1 MIGRMQVKLS
11 SQADT
16 LRKQKQILI
25 KTEEMK
31 KRFIITALIVLGL
44 NQLYAQQEAAYTH
57 YMYNT
62 LVINP
67 AYAGSRDALTFTA
80 LGRFQWVGF
89 KGAPTTQTFT
99 AHTPIAKKNIGLGL
113 SFTNDKIGPTNNTS
127 LDVDFAYRL
136 KVSSKARLCFGI
148 NGGFNSF
155 SAEVNS
161 LTLADQNDASFMEN
175 RRGKMLPSLGAGIYF
190 QMPNFYLGA
199 SVPSILEN
207 SLFATGSNGSIDVSK
222 ERRHYYIIA
231 GAVFTISPSVKFKPT
246 VLGKIVQNAPFQ
258 IDVTGTFM
266 LRELIDLGIM
276 CRTGDGV
283 GALVGVHIS
292 KQLLF
297 GYSFDWSTGVRT
309 GKYNGGS
316 HEIMLRYD
324 LLFNNDGKIKSPRYF

>member
-1 MIGRMQVKLS
+1 M
-11 SQADT
+11 
-16 LRKQKQILI
+16 
-25 KTEEMK
+25 
-31 KRFIITALIVLGL
+31 
-44 NQLYAQQEAAYTH
+44 
-57 YMYNT
+57 
-62 LVINP
+62 
-67 AYAGSRDALTFTA
+67 
-80 LGRFQWVGF
+80 
-89 KGAPTTQTFT
+89 
-99 AHTPIAKKNIGLGL
+99 
-113 SFTNDKIGPTNNTS
+113 
-127 LDVDFAYRL
+127 
-136 KVSSKARLCFGI
+136 SSKARLCFGI

-161 LTLADQNDASFMEN
+161 LTLADPNDASFMEN

>member
-161 LTLADQNDASFMEN
+161 LTLADPNDASFIEN

>member
-1 MIGRMQVKLS
+1 MKSRIILS
-11 SQADT
+11 A
-16 LRKQKQILI
+16 
-25 KTEEMK
+25 
-31 KRFIITALIVLGL
+31 FIVLGL
-44 NQLYAQQEAAYTH
+44 NQLHAQQEAAYTH

-113 SFTNDKIGPTNNTS
+113 SVMNDKIGPTNNTS
-127 LDVDFAYRL
+127 LNVDFAYRL
-136 KVSSKARLCFGI
+136 KLSTKARLCFGV

-155 SAEVNS
+155 SANVNT
-161 LTLADQNDASFMEN
+161 LTLADPNDVSFMSN
-175 RRGKMLPSLGAGIYF
+175 MRGKMLPSLGAGIYF
-190 QMPNFYLGA
+190 QMPNFYVGA

-207 SLFATGSNGSIDVSK
+207 NLFATGSNSSVDLSK
-222 ERRHYYIIA
+222 ERRHYYFIA
-231 GAVFTISPSVKFKPT
+231 GAVFTLSPSVKFKPT
-246 VLGKIVQNAPFQ
+246 ALAKIVQNAPFQ
-258 IDVTGTFM
+258 LDFTGTFM
-266 LRELIDLGIM
+266 LRDLIDLGVM
-276 CRTGDGV
+276 YRTGDGV
-283 GALVGVHIS
+283 GALLGVHIS
-292 KQLLF
+292 SQLLF

-316 HEIMLRYD
+316 HELMLRYD

>member
-1 MIGRMQVKLS
+1 MKNRF
-11 SQADT
+11 
-16 LRKQKQILI
+16 ILI
-25 KTEEMK
+25 
-31 KRFIITALIVLGL
+31 ALIVLGV
-44 NQLYAQQEAAYTH
+44 NQIHAQQQAAYTH

-99 AHTPIAKKNIGLGL
+99 VHTPVAKKNIGLGL
-113 SFTNDKIGPTNNTS
+113 SFVNDKIGPTNNTAVN
-127 LDVDFAYRL
+127 VDFAYRL
-136 KVSSKARLCFGI
+136 KLSEKARLCFGV

-155 SAEVNS
+155 SAQVNN
-161 LTLADQNDASFMEN
+161 LTLSDPTDVAFLEN
-175 RRGKMLPSLGAGIYF
+175 RRGKMLPSLGTGIYF
-190 QMPNFYLGA
+190 QMPNFYVGA

-207 SLFATGSNGSIDVSK
+207 NLFATGNSNAVDISK
-222 ERRHYYIIA
+222 ERRHYYFIA

-246 VLGKIVQNAPFQ
+246 LLGKLVQNAPFQ
-258 IDVTGTFM
+258 MDVTGTFM
-266 LRELIDLGIM
+266 LKDVVDLGIM
-276 CRTGDGV
+276 YRTGDGV

-309 GKYNGGS
+309 GKFNGGS

>member
-1 MIGRMQVKLS
+1 
-11 SQADT
+11 
-16 LRKQKQILI
+16 
-25 KTEEMK
+25 MK
-31 KRFIITALIVLGL
+31 KRFIITAVIVLGL
-44 NQLYAQQEAAYTH
+44 NQLHAQQEAAYTH

-127 LDVDFAYRL
+127 VDVDFAYRL
-136 KVSSKARLCFGI
+136 KVSEKARLCFGI

-155 SAEVNS
+155 SADVNS
-161 LTLADQNDASFMEN
+161 LTLADPNDASFMEN

-190 QMPNFYLGA
+190 QMTNFYLGA

-207 SLFATGSNGSIDVSK
+207 NLFATGSNGSTDVSK

-231 GAVFTISPSVKFKPT
+231 GAVLTISPSVKFKPT

-276 CRTGDGV
+276 YRTGDGV
-283 GALVGVHIS
+283 GALAGVHIS

>member
-1 MIGRMQVKLS
+1 
-11 SQADT
+11 
-16 LRKQKQILI
+16 
-25 KTEEMK
+25 MK
-31 KRFIITALIVLGL
+31 KRLILIALIVLGL

-62 LVINP
+62 LVVNP

-99 AHTPIAKKNIGLGL
+99 VHTPIAKKNIGLGL
-113 SFTNDKIGPTNNTS
+113 SLMNDKIGPTNNTS
-127 LDVDFAYRL
+127 LNVDFAYRL
-136 KVSSKARLCFGI
+136 KLSDKARLSFGI

-155 SAEVNS
+155 SANVNS
-161 LTLADQNDASFMEN
+161 LTLADPNDASFMQN
-175 RRGKMLPSLGAGIYF
+175 MRGKMLPSLGAGIYF
-190 QMPNFYLGA
+190 QLPNFYVGA

-207 SLFATGSNGSIDVSK
+207 NLFATGNSNAMDVSK
-222 ERRHYYIIA
+222 ERRHYYFIA
-231 GAVFTISPSVKFKPT
+231 GAVFAISPSVKFKPT
-246 VLGKIVQNAPFQ
+246 VLAKLVQNAPFQ

-276 CRTGDGV
+276 YRTGDGV
-283 GALVGVHIS
+283 GALVGVHVS
-292 KQLLF
+292 KQFLF

-309 GKYNGGS
+309 GKFNGGS

-324 LLFNNDGKIKSPRYF
+324 LLFNNDEKIKSPRYF

>member
-161 LTLADQNDASFMEN
+161 LTMADPNDASFMEN

>member
-1 MIGRMQVKLS
+1 
-11 SQADT
+11 
-16 LRKQKQILI
+16 
-25 KTEEMK
+25 MK
-31 KRFIITALIVLGL
+31 KRLILIALIVLGL

-62 LVINP
+62 LVVNP

-99 AHTPIAKKNIGLGL
+99 VHTPIAKKNIGLGL
-113 SFTNDKIGPTNNTS
+113 SLMNDKIGPTNNTS
-127 LDVDFAYRL
+127 LNVDFAYRL
-136 KVSSKARLCFGI
+136 KLSDKARLSFGI

-155 SAEVNS
+155 SANVNS
-161 LTLADQNDASFMEN
+161 LTLADPNDASFMQN
-175 RRGKMLPSLGAGIYF
+175 MRGKMLPSLGAGIYF
-190 QMPNFYLGA
+190 QLPNFYVGA

-207 SLFATGSNGSIDVSK
+207 NLFATGNSNAMDVSK
-222 ERRHYYIIA
+222 ERRHYYFIA

-246 VLGKIVQNAPFQ
+246 ALAKLVQNAPFQ

-276 CRTGDGV
+276 YRTGDGV
-283 GALVGVHIS
+283 GALVGVHVS
-292 KQLLF
+292 KQFLF

-309 GKYNGGS
+309 GKFNGGS

-324 LLFNNDGKIKSPRYF
+324 LLFNNDEKIKSPRYF

>member
-1 MIGRMQVKLS
+1 MKNRF
-11 SQADT
+11 
-16 LRKQKQILI
+16 ILI
-25 KTEEMK
+25 
-31 KRFIITALIVLGL
+31 ALIVLGL
-44 NQLYAQQEAAYTH
+44 NQLHAQQQAAYTH

-99 AHTPIAKKNIGLGL
+99 VHTPIAKKNIGLGL
-113 SFTNDKIGPTNNTS
+113 SLMNDKIGPTNNTAVN
-127 LDVDFAYRL
+127 VDFAYRL
-136 KVSSKARLCFGI
+136 KLSTKARLCFGI

-155 SAEVNS
+155 SANVNS
-161 LTLADQNDASFMEN
+161 LTLADPTDAAFMEN

-190 QMPNFYLGA
+190 QMPNFYVGA

-207 SLFATGSNGSIDVSK
+207 NLFATGSSNSMDISK
-222 ERRHYYIIA
+222 ERRHYYFIA
-231 GAVFTISPSVKFKPT
+231 GAVFNISPSVKFKPT
-246 VLGKIVQNAPFQ
+246 LLAKLVQNAPFQ

-276 CRTGDGV
+276 YRTGDGV
-283 GALVGVHIS
+283 GALVGVHVS
-292 KQLLF
+292 KQFLF

-309 GKYNGGS
+309 GKFNGGS

-324 LLFNNDGKIKSPRYF
+324 LLFNNDEKIKSPRYF